1 VSEEYVSGLNTSK
14 SRELYVRS
22 RQIIPGGASSNPRCY
37 PIFDPYPLAMTR
49 GKGSRIWD
57 LDGNS
62 YIDYK
67 LALGPLILG
76 HCPPRIIE
84 AVSKQLQE
92 GTMFG
97 TLTEREVEAAEK
109 IRRAVPSAEMVKFA
123 STGTE
128 ATQLAIRLAR
138 AFTGRPKILK
148 FEGHYHGSH
157 DYVLA
162 NTASTPIAA
171 LGSRTQPYI
180 IPGSWGIPDETL
192 HTIVSIPWNDSAILE
207 RTLRDHA
214 HELAAVITE
223 PIMMNVGTVLPQEGY
238 LQRMRELT
246 EQYQIVMILDE
257 IITGFRLA
265 PGGAQEFFGLKPD
278 LATYGKALAAGYPIS
293 AVAGDR
299 EIMELA
305 QPGRVSFSGTYHAN
319 PLCIAAADATLSE
332 LSRNDGAAYKHL
344 RKIGESLQGGIGE
357 SIQQTRSQ
365 AIIQGAGPGGFQ
377 VYFTALPQIRDY
389 REFTSCDFAKYRR
402 FHKELLRH
410 GVYTHP
416 GQNEHWFVSTA
427 HGEDDVGSTL
437 GAVRESLK
445 AIQ

>member
-1 VSEEYVSGLNTSK
+1 MV
-14 SRELYVRS
+14 
-22 RQIIPGGASSNPRCY
+22 
-37 PIFDPYPLAMTR
+37 R

-57 LDGNS
+57 LDGNC

-76 HCPPRIIE
+76 HCPPKVVE
-84 AVSKQLQE
+84 AVSNQLQQ

-109 IRRAVPSAEMVKFA
+109 IHRAVPSAEMVKFA
-123 STGTE
+123 TTGTE
-128 ATQLAIRLAR
+128 ATQVAIRLAR
-138 AFTGRPKILK
+138 AFTGRTKILK

-157 DYVLA
+157 DYVLT

-171 LGSRTQPYI
+171 LGSRTRPYV

-192 HTIVSIPWNDSAILE
+192 RTVVSIPWNDSAILE
-207 RTLRDHA
+207 KTIREHA
-214 HELAAVITE
+214 NELAAVITE

-238 LQRMRELT
+238 LQRIRELT
-246 EQYQIVMILDE
+246 EQNQIVMILDE
-257 IITGFRLA
+257 IISGFRLA

-293 AVAGDR
+293 AVAGSR
-299 EIMELA
+299 QIMELA

-332 LSRNDGAAYKHL
+332 LLENEAAAYKHL
-344 RKIGESLQGGIGE
+344 RKIGGLLQRGIE
-357 SIQQTRSQ
+357 EAIRQTHSH

-377 VYFTALPQIRDY
+377 IYFTPLPQIREY
-389 REFTSCDFAKYRR
+389 REFGSCDFGKYRR
-402 FHKELLRH
+402 FHKELLKR

-427 HGEDDVGSTL
+427 HGEEDVESTL
-437 GAVRESLK
+437 SAVRESLK